1 MPTLQ
6 ELITQALRAK
16 NVGAVKT
23 DPYGKAKAGYDY
35 ATEPPELL
43 KSAIAR
49 LPKSAQ
55 SAAGMVTPSR
65 ADLLTMGGSTIGAG
79 LGKLLTGGTGAVKKA
94 VLGTG
99 MLRRAVDPFDDY
111 VPTPEEK
118 AIEDA
123 FKELNDLGRYYAED
137 AHNMRTAAHYKD
149 FEDAVLSNFE
159 NLRDTYI
166 YEKAYKSLSDVNKQ
180 YAAREIDDTYRKTAA
195 KLFGKDYFSIE

>member
-16 NVGAVKT
+16 NVGAVKA
-23 DPYGKAKAGYDY
+23 DPYGKAKAGYHY
-35 ATEPPELL
+35 ATESPDLL
-43 KSAIAR
+43 KSAIAQ

-55 SAAGMVTPSR
+55 SAAGMVAPSR
-65 ADLLTMGGSTIGAG
+65 ADLLTMGGSKIGAG

-99 MLRRAVDPFDDY
+99 MLRRAVDSFDDY
-111 VPTPEEK
+111 TPTPEEK

-123 FKELNDLGRYYAED
+123 FKELNDLGRYYAET
-137 AHNMRTAAHYKD
+137 AHDVRRASDYKD

-166 YEKAYKSLSDVNKQ
+166 YEKAYKLLPDVYKQ
-180 YAAREIDDTYRKTAA
+180 QAAREIDDTYRKTAA